1 MSKISDAKFAL
12 GFPVSAL
19 RTYVGT
25 DANPSPILAHL
36 MTIKG
41 SDPDAWELSQD
52 GAAFLAD
59 VGQAVIDNMTN
70 QAAIPLAV
78 IGVIVLHFPELKG
91 DIEELRKP

>member
-12 GFPVSAL
+12 GFPVAAL
-19 RTYVGT
+19 RTYVGED
-25 DANPSPILAHL
+25 DAPSPILAHM
-36 MTIKG
+36 MTIPG

-52 GAAFLAD
+52 GAEFLAD

-78 IGVIVLHFPELKG
+78 IGVIVMHFPELKG
-91 DIEELRKP
+91 DIEDLR